1 MLTLL
6 MTRPRAAAERFV
18 ARLAPDLRDRLRVIY
33 APLLDIVVLPDPVS
47 LDGVRG
53 VIFTSANGVAA
64 GVVAGVHPALP
75 ARTLPAYCVGD
86 ATAEAA
92 RRAGWTVNDCFE
104 TADALVAALG
114 DRCPQGPLLH
124 LRGVH
129 ARGDIAERL
138 TAAGIKTRAQALYD
152 QRLVALSDAAHRALR
167 GDDPVIVPL
176 FSPRTARQFA
186 DAARGPAPLYLA
198 AISEAA
204 AEPLVNMTHS
214 ALIVADRPD
223 GAAMA
228 AAVERLSDQASRVEG
243 PRTAQ

>member
-6 MTRPRAAAERFV
+6 MTRPRAAAKRFM

-33 APLLDIVVLPDPVS
+33 APLLEIVGLPDPVA
-47 LDGVRG
+47 LDGMRG

-64 GVVAGVHPALP
+64 ARERGVRPSLP
-75 ARTLPAYCVGD
+75 VSCVGD

-92 RRAGWTVNDCFE
+92 RRAGWTVDDSFE
-104 TADALVAALG
+104 TADALVAALSA
-114 DRCPQGPLLH
+114 RHPQAPLLH

-129 ARGDIAERL
+129 ARGDIAGRL
-138 TAAGIKTRAQALYD
+138 TAMGIETRAQALYD
-152 QRLVALSDAAHRALR
+152 QQLVALSDAARKALQ

-186 DAARGPAPLYLA
+186 DAGRGHAPLYLA

-204 AEPLVNMTHS
+204 AKPLENMNHS

-228 AAVERLSDQASRVEG
+228 EAVGCLTDQASRVEG
-243 PRTAQ
+243 PRAAQ